1 MGEVRAMSLR
11 DPPAVAGRLPPH
23 DLEAEAAVLSTC
35 LLKRGV
41 VDELAFLA
49 PEHFYNPANRRV
61 FEVVL
66 ELSRSCRPVDVVQVA
81 GLLRDREQLAAI
93 GGPAYLAQVVDATPA
108 VHNVVEHA
116 KRVEAKARVRRII
129 SEAQAIAAE
138 GYGDIGEELE
148 WVAEAEARLAKLAE
162 GAHRR
167 ELVTIGEA
175 LRRAW
180 TKVQAEADGKIAGH
194 GGRFGIEGLDHLL
207 GFLRPKRVTVIG
219 GFWGDGKSALGLQ
232 VALASVEQAP
242 GPDGRRPAAVVLSVE
257 MEDEELAQRAL
268 FMRARVDSS
277 KARPDRQR
285 ELTPTDWRAL
295 NDGIVQVGKM
305 PLWIDDS
312 EDLSTAA
319 IGATVRR
326 HKAAASR
333 IGCELR
339 VVVVDY
345 LQLIDGRTGLQKG
358 ANRENEIANVARTL
372 KRVAK
377 AEGVH
382 VVALAQLNDDAN
394 KAGKEARKPRARD
407 FRESKAI
414 PMNADNVVLI
424 HNANARQRAQQ
435 YWSGERARVNGQQS
449 ETVEFIVDKH
459 RGGPTGTVKA
469 LFYPALTLFTDH
481 DGREDD

>member
-1 MGEVRAMSLR
+1 MGEVRSLMR
-11 DPPAVAGRLPPH
+11 EPPKVAGRLPPH
-23 DLEAEAAVLSTC
+23 DLDAEAAVLSTC
-35 LLKRGV
+35 LLKRGS

-49 PEHFYNPANRRV
+49 PEHFYSDANRHI
-61 FEVVL
+61 FEAVL
-66 ELSRSCRPVDVVQVA
+66 ELQRGGRPVDVVQVA
-81 GLLRDREQLAAI
+81 GVLRDRERLASV
-93 GGPAYLAQVVDATPA
+93 GGPAYLGQVVDATPA
-108 VHNVVEHA
+108 VANVVEHA
-116 KRVEAKARVRRII
+116 KRVVAKARVRRII
-129 SEAQAIAAE
+129 AEAQAIAAE
-138 GYGDIGEELE
+138 GYGDIGEELA
-148 WVAEAEARLAKLAE
+148 WVEQAEARLSKLAE

-175 LRRAW
+175 LTRAW
-180 TKVQAEADGKIAGH
+180 TKVQQEADGKGQAG
-194 GGRFGIEGLDHLL
+194 GGRVGIEALDNLL

-219 GFWGDGKSALGLQ
+219 GFWGDGKSALGLL
-232 VALASVEQAP
+232 VALSTVGQRPSPA
-242 GPDGRRPAAVVLSVE
+242 GLHPAAVVLSVE

-268 FMRARVDSS
+268 FMRARVDSV
-277 KARPDRQR
+277 KARADRQR
-285 ELTPTDWRAL
+285 DLTPTDWRAL
-295 NDGIVQVGKM
+295 NEEIVTVGRM
-305 PLWIDDS
+305 PLWIDDT
-312 EDLSTAA
+312 EDLSTQG

-326 HKAAASR
+326 HKAAAAR
-333 IGCELR
+333 RGCELQ

-345 LQLIDGRTGLQKG
+345 LQLIDGRPGLAKG

-377 AEGVH
+377 SEGVH
-382 VVALAQLNDDAN
+382 IVALAQLNDDAN

-435 YWSGERARVNGQQS
+435 HWSGERARVNGQQS
-449 ETVEFIVDKH
+449 ETVELIVDKH